1 MQKIKLFT
9 DSCLDPYN
17 KMGFGVYL
25 ILNDENESLEELKEN
40 IKSKRFENTSS
51 TKLELQTLL
60 WALDEIA
67 DKNVIIEV
75 YTDCQNIIGLENRR
89 DKLEKNHFYSTS
101 GKLMNNHDL
110 YKDFYLKLD
119 ELSLSF
125 IKVNERNT
133 LIKLSDYNHERNYE
147 RTKLS
152 NYVSEELSEVF
163 DIKIFGEAG
172 AKNLMNMFLT
182 TEGFIKD
189 GHLRLQGMNTLD
201 IIRENYNKILLWESL
216 E

>member
-182 TEGFIKD
+182 NPSLTYYGSLSSEGIKALLNVKGNCD
-189 GHLRLQGMNTLD
+189 
-201 IIRENYNKILLWESL
+201 KILMWESL

>member
-9 DSCLDPYN
+9 DSSLNPYN
-17 KMGFGVYL
+17 KIGFGAYL

-133 LIKLSDYNHERNYE
+133 LIKLTNYTSER
-147 RTKLS
+147 
-152 NYVSEELSEVF
+152 LSEVF
-163 DIKIFGEAG
+163 DVKILGESG
-172 AKNLMNMFLT
+172 VKNLMNMFLAN
-182 TEGFIKD
+182 EALIKD
-189 GHLRLQGMNTLD
+189 GDIRLQGLNILD
-201 IIRENYNKILLWESL
+201 IIKQNCDKILMWDSL

>member
-25 ILNDENESLEELKEN
+25 ILNDENKSLKELKEH
-40 IKSKRFENTSS
+40 IKIKRFENTSS

-67 DKNVIIEV
+67 DNNISIEI
-75 YTDCQNIIGLENRR
+75 YTDCQDIIGLENKRK
-89 DKLEKNHFYSTS
+89 KLEKNHFYSTS
-101 GKLMNNHDL
+101 GKLMKNHDL

-125 IKVNERNT
+125 IKVKERNT
-133 LIKLSDYNHERNYE
+133 LIKLSWHVLEDIYE
-147 RTKLS
+147 VLDLEILGEKGFNNIITVFQTNSRYSNDSWLS
-152 NYVSEELSEVF
+152 A
-163 DIKIFGEAG
+163 FGFYS
-172 AKNLMNMFLT
+172 LMN
-182 TEGFIKD
+182 IK
-189 GHLRLQGMNTLD
+189 
-201 IIRENYNKILLWESL
+201 ENLEKMKLWESL